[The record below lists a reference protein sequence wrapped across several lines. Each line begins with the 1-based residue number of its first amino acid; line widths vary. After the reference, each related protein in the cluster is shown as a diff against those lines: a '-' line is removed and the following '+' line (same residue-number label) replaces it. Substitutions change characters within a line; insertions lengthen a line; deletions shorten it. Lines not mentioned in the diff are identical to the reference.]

1 MRGRFSIFLFLLLTG
16 FCIKAVAT
24 HIVGGEMTYK
34 CLGNNVYQLRLD
46 IYQDCLTG
54 DPQAIA
60 QDNPAYISIYY
71 GDGTVYPFGNRD
83 YDSISASSLI
93 LVPPNFKNDC
103 VKNPPATCL
112 RKVSFIKNYTLPPSS
127 TGYRIYYQ
135 RCCRNGS
142 IVNIIN
148 PGAVGA
154 TYSCTIPP
162 QLQAT
167 CNNGAVFKNYPPQ
180 IICINNPL
188 VYDHSATDAD
198 GDSLSYEFCEAYIG
212 GSPND
217 AKPIPTPPAPGDS
230 VQYAPFFSSKKPMAG
245 NPPIQID
252 AATGMISGTPNLA
265 GRYVVTVCCH
275 EWRNGV
281 MINTVKREFQF
292 VVTNCSKAVVAD
304 IPQHS
309 TDFNTY
315 VVECNSKTVHFDNN
329 SSGGFSY
336 SWNFGVATDPAD
348 TSSQFEPTYTYP
360 DTGVYYVTLVVNRGT
375 TCPDSITRAVKIFPT
390 YKADF
395 SFDGLHCPGS
405 PVQFTDL
412 SEATYKPVTEWN
424 WSFGDSTF
432 STDQNPVHIYD
443 TGHAYNVTL
452 ISKSIKGCTDTITKQ
467 IDIEKFKPFAGND
480 TIIVKGE
487 YINFKASGGVV
498 YTWTPGTFLNNTNVN
513 NPTGYYP
520 DTGRISYVVHI
531 ISANNCEGN
540 DTVNVQIVGQ
550 ASVFVPSGFT
560 PNGDGLNDI
569 LRPIGIG
576 FRNVNYFR
584 VFNRWGQQVYFS
596 SRFKIGWDG
605 NNEGGRAADVGTYFW
620 VLSLTD
626 RFGKEQLVKG
636 DVTLIR

>member
-1 MRGRFSIFLFLLLTG
+1 MRGKFSICLFLLMVA
-16 FCIKAVAT
+16 FFINAKAT
-24 HIVGGEMTYK
+24 HIVGGEMTYR
-34 CLGNNVYQLRLD
+34 CLGNNVYQVRLD

-54 DPQAIA
+54 DPTAIS
-60 QDNPAYISIYY
+60 QDNPAYITIYT
-71 GDGTVYPFGNRD
+71 GDGLLYPFPGGRT
-83 YDSISASSLI
+83 YDSIQSSGRVT
-93 LVPPNFKNDC
+93 VPPNFKNDC

-112 RKVSFIKNYTLPPSS
+112 WRQTFIKNYTLPANA
-127 TGYRIYYQ
+127 TGYRIYYA

-142 IVNIIN
+142 IVNIVN

-154 TYSCTIPP
+154 TYFCVIPP
-162 QLQAT
+162 QAQAP
-167 CNNGAVFKNYPPQ
+167 CNNSAVFKNYPPQ

-188 VYDHSATDAD
+188 VYDHAATDAD

-217 AKPIPTPPAPGDS
+217 AKPIPTPPADS

-252 AATGMISGTPNLA
+252 PQTGLITGTPNLA

-304 IPQHS
+304 IPQLS

-315 VVECNSKTVHFDNN
+315 VVECKTNTVKFVNH

-336 SWNFGVATDPAD
+336 YWNFGVATDPAD
-348 TSSQFEPTYTYP
+348 TSNAFEPTYTYP
-360 DTGVYYVTLVVNRGT
+360 DTGIYYVTLVVNRGT

-395 SFDGLHCPGS
+395 TFDGVRCPGV

-412 SEATYKPVTEWN
+412 SEATYKPITEWS
-424 WSFGDSTF
+424 WSFGDGTTSNV
-432 STDQNPVHIYD
+432 QNPQHVYD
-443 TGHAYNVTL
+443 TGHLYNVTL
-452 ISKSIKGCTDTITKQ
+452 ISKSIKGCTDTVSKQ

-487 YINFKASGGVV
+487 SINFKASGGVI
-498 YTWTPGTFLNNTNVN
+498 YTWTPSTFLNNGDIG

-520 DTGRISYVVHI
+520 DTGRITYVVHI
-531 ISANNCEGN
+531 VSANNCEGY

-550 ASVFVPSGFT
+550 PSIFVPSAFT

-605 NNEGGRAADVGTYFW
+605 NNNGGHPADVGTYFW

-626 RFGKEQLVKG
+626 RFGKEQMVKG

>member
-1 MRGRFSIFLFLLLTG
+1 MRGKFSILIFLLLTA
-16 FCIKAVAT
+16 FCMKALAT

-34 CLGNNVYQLRLD
+34 CIGTNTYRIQLD

-54 DPQAIA
+54 DPQAIS
-60 QDNPAYISIYY
+60 QDNPAYITIYT
-71 GDGTVYPFGNRD
+71 GDGIRYLF
-83 YDSISASSLI
+83 DSIGAAGRVT
-93 LVPPNFKNDC
+93 VPPNFKNDC
-103 VKNPPATCL
+103 VKNPPPTCL
-112 RKVSFIKNYTLPPSS
+112 WKQTFIKSYVLPANS
-127 TGYRIYYQ
+127 TGYRVYYQ

-167 CNNGAVFKNYPPQ
+167 CNNSAVFKNYPPQ

-198 GDSLSYEFCEAYIG
+198 GDSLSYEFCEAYVG

-217 AKPIPTPPAPGDS
+217 AKPIPTPPGAGDS
-230 VQYAPFFSSKKPMAG
+230 VQYAPFFSSKKPMGG
-245 NPPIQID
+245 NPLIQID
-252 AATGMISGTPNLA
+252 PASGMITGTPNIA

-275 EWRNGV
+275 EWRNGAI
-281 MINTVKREFQF
+281 INTVKREFQF

-304 IPQHS
+304 IPQLS

-315 VVECNSKTVHFDNN
+315 IVECTGKTVHFQNH
-329 SSGGFSY
+329 SSGGFAY

-348 TSSQFEPTYTYP
+348 TSSAFEPTYTYP
-360 DTGVYYVTLVVNRGT
+360 DTGIYYVTLVVNRGS
-375 TCPDSITRAVKIFPT
+375 TCPDSITRMVKIFPT

-395 SFDGLHCPGS
+395 SFDGLHCPGT
-405 PVQFTDL
+405 PIQFTDL
-412 SEATYKPVTEWN
+412 SQATFKPVTQ
-424 WSFGDSTF
+424 WSWTFGDGGTSA
-432 STDQNPVHIYD
+432 DQNPLHVYD
-443 TGHAYNVTL
+443 TGHVYNVTL
-452 ISKSIKGCTDTITKQ
+452 ISKSIKGCTDTVTKQ
-467 IDIEKFKPFAGND
+467 LNIEKFRPFAGND

-487 YINFKASGGVV
+487 YIDFKASGGVL
-498 YTWTPGTFLNNTNVN
+498 YTWTPGTFLNSTTVN
-513 NPTGYYP
+513 NPVGYYP

-531 ISANNCEGN
+531 VSANNCEGD

-550 ASVFVPSGFT
+550 PSVFVPSGFT

-576 FRNVNYFR
+576 YRNVNYFR
-584 VFNRWGQQVYFS
+584 IFNRWGQQVYFS

-605 NNEGGRAADVGTYFW
+605 NNEGGRPADIGTYYW

-626 RFGKEQLVKG
+626 RFGKEQMVKG